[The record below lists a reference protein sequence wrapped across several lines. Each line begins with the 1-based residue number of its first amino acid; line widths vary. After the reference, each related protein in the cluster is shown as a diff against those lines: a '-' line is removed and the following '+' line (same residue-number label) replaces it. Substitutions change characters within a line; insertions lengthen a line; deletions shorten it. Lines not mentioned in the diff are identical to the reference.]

1 MTVTRSDKENLA
13 QIYAGNLEGTA
24 GFTLFNYHGL
34 SVEAISELRNKVR
47 ETGGT
52 IRVVRNRMMKRVIAE
67 KPYAE
72 DIKNLLLGPNC
83 VIFAGDDPV
92 TPAKALVDFA
102 KTHEQLEIR
111 GGVVGDDFLDAS
123 QIETL
128 SKTPTLDQLHSMIL
142 GGVKAP
148 ASAVLGCV
156 KGLHNKLHG
165 LMTAYCDK
173 LEEAA

>member
-13 QIYAGNLEGTA
+13 QIYAGHLEGAA

-34 SVEAISELRNKVR
+34 SVEEISELRNKVR
-47 ETGGT
+47 EAGGT
-52 IRVVRNRMMKRVIAE
+52 VRVVRNRIMKRVVSE

-72 DIKNLLLGPNC
+72 DISNLLLGPNC
-83 VIFAGDDPV
+83 VIYAGDDPV

-102 KTHEQLEIR
+102 KDHEQIEIR
-111 GGVVGDDFLDAS
+111 GGVVADDFLDAS
-123 QIETL
+123 QIEIL
-128 SKTPTLDQLHSMIL
+128 SKTPSLDQLHSKIL

-148 ASAVLGCV
+148 ASAILGGV

-165 LMTAYCDK
+165 LITAYCDK